1 MNYSKIIKKLKS
13 LKNQKNIDG
22 MARFGINPK
31 NTLGISIYD
40 LRKIA
45 KEIGKDPSFAKAS
58 MGRHELA
65 LKLWD
70 SGIHEAKILAS
81 FIDEPDKV
89 TDAQLEK
96 WVLDFDSWDVVDQV
110 SELIAHTP
118 FVAKKIFEW
127 SERSEEFV
135 KRSAFSLIAEVSW
148 WDKKITDKE
157 IEKFFP
163 VIKKAATD
171 ERNFVKKAVNWA
183 LRNIGKRNKK
193 LNKKAIKVAKE
204 IDKIDDKTSKWIA
217 KDALRELTSD
227 KIKARI
233 K

>member
-1 MNYSKIIKKLKS
+1 MTYNEIIKKLKS

-45 KEIGKDPSFAKAS
+45 KEIGKD
-58 MGRHELA
+58 HNLA
-65 LKLWD
+65 LQLWD

-81 FIDEPDKV
+81 FVDEPEKV
-89 TDAQLEK
+89 TEEQLEK
-96 WVLDFDSWDVVDQV
+96 WVLDFDSWDIVDQV

-118 FVAKKIFEW
+118 FVIKKIFEW
-127 SERSEEFV
+127 SDRPEEFV

-148 WDKKITDKE
+148 WDKKMTDKE

-163 VIKKAATD
+163 IIKKAATD

-183 LRNIGKRNKK
+183 LRNIGKRNAY
-193 LNKKAIKVAKE
+193 LHKKAITLAKE
-204 IDKIDDKTSKWIA
+204 LKTSKSKSARWIGS
-217 KDALRELTSD
+217 DALRELE
-227 KIKARI
+227 KRNPAPI
-233 K
+233 